1 MLKIGLTG
9 GIGCGKS
16 TITNLF
22 SELGVPCVD
31 ADKIAHK
38 LIFPGSPTLELI
50 SRQFGRE
57 ILTPANNLDRPRL
70 RELIFTDPVKK
81 QKLEA
86 IMHPRVYVE
95 IDRQLQKL
103 LTAYTLIS
111 VPLLFETRMQYR
123 FDRILVVDCPVELQI
138 QRVRARDQLS
148 EATIQAIIA
157 TQVPRAQRISE
168 ADDIIDNTG
177 STQQLAEQ
185 VKKLHNSYLTL

>member
-103 LTAYTLIS
+103 LTAYILIS